1 MKAEA
6 YMENINQQF
15 RLIFKAKHS
24 SAGGVQGDI
33 ALDDYTIGGCKPS
46 KGREC
51 IRKDLIFFS
60 VKFSYYDLL
69 LPSYPYQS
77 DTWVSKGLLNK
88 IKPSN
93 EQ

>member
-1 MKAEA
+1 MKAEV

-51 IRKDLIFFS
+51 IRKDFIFFLS
-60 VKFSYYDLL
+60 NSLTTIYYYLHIPTNQILGYLKDF
-69 LPSYPYQS
+69 
-77 DTWVSKGLLNK
+77 
-88 IKPSN
+88 
-93 EQ
+93 